1 MLWSEGQPVS
11 LANYAVAAIG
21 FFFPS
26 VKQSLGLS
34 WSLLKAWRRCEPP
47 VRALPFTPE
56 LILGMAALAIEC
68 DA

>member
-11 LANYAVAAIG
+11 FANYAVVAMG
-21 FFFPS
+21 FSFLS

-56 LILGMAALAIEC
+56 LILELTALAIEC